1 MPRQSTT
8 FNYLTRTFDFT
19 DLERLPTDTGI
30 DLIDA
35 LNTAAN
41 EQAERLEL
49 LFTEIAC
56 DIIDNPSH
64 SAIKKPKR
72 RRSYVKVEKLQE
84 TNELTK
90 HFDARDTEEVNEV
103 IEVKTT
109 EQTEVDD
116 DFDETNPNYLAILN
130 EVKGA

>member
-1 MPRQSTT
+1 MPRLSTT
-8 FNYLTRTFDFT
+8 YNYMNRSFDFT

-41 EQAERLEL
+41 EQAERLEI

-56 DIIDNPSH
+56 DLIDNPSH
-64 SAIKKPKR
+64 SAIKMQKR
-72 RRSYVKVEKLQE
+72 RRSYVKVERLQE

-90 HFDARDTEEVNEV
+90 HFDARDTEEVNEF
-103 IEVKTT
+103 IEDKTT

-116 DFDETNPNYLAILN
+116 DFDATNPHYLAILN

>member
-1 MPRQSTT
+1 MPRLSTT
-8 FNYLTRTFDFT
+8 YNYMNRSFDFT

-41 EQAERLEL
+41 EQAERLEI

-56 DIIDNPSH
+56 DLIDNQSH
-64 SAIKKPKR
+64 SAIKMQKR
-72 RRSYVKVEKLQE
+72 RRSYVKVERLQE

-90 HFDARDTEEVNEV
+90 HFDARDTEEVNEF
-103 IEVKTT
+103 IEDKTT

-116 DFDETNPNYLAILN
+116 DFDATNPHYLAILN